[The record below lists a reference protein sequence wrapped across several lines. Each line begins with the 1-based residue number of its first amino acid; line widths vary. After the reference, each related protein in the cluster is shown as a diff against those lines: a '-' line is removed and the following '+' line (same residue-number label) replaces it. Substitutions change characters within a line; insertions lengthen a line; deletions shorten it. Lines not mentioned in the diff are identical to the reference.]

1 MAVPRSPGLGY
12 RIGTDGLVVVRLD
25 DGDLRIDGVD
35 GDMVRIT
42 DLDGGLDGLTI
53 EAGERSVSIGSAQ
66 ERGRDMALEV
76 PTGATVIVEARS
88 SDVVTTR
95 LTGETRLTTAS
106 GDISMS
112 ATGGIVT
119 IDAVSGD
126 VRIAAEDALELQAR
140 TVSGDLEVR
149 AARVGRLG
157 VITTSGDISVAALFD
172 GAGPFAIETVS
183 GDATIESDGPVLVD
197 ATTLTGDIHGP
208 AAERRGTAHAP
219 RRGGPIAV
227 GTAGGPTLAFRSTSG
242 DLSLTVGRSGSSVD
256 HPDVPVEIAPTDI
269 TDPSLDVLRALERGE
284 IDVAQA
290 SERLAAMDT
299 DGADDA

>member
-1 MAVPRSPGLGY
+1 MAAPISPGVGY
-12 RIGTDGLVVVRLD
+12 RIGAEGLVIVRLD

-35 GDMVRIT
+35 GDMVRII

-53 EAGERSVSIGSAQ
+53 EAGERSLSIGSAQ
-66 ERGRDMALEV
+66 ATGRDMALDV

-112 ATGGIVT
+112 AAGGVVT

-126 VRIAAEDALELQAR
+126 VRIAAENALELQAR
-140 TVSGDLEVR
+140 TVSGDLDVR
-149 AARVGRLG
+149 AERIGRLG
-157 VITTSGDISVAALFD
+157 VITTSGDVSVAALLE

-183 GDATIESDGPVLVD
+183 GDATIESYGPVLVE

-208 AAERRGTAHAP
+208 SPERRGGP
-219 RRGGPIAV
+219 PGPGRGGPIAV

-242 DLSLTVGRSGSSVD
+242 DLSVTVGRSASSTD
-256 HPDVPVEIAPTDI
+256 EMTITATDI

-290 SERLAAMDT
+290 SERLAAMDR
-299 DGADDA
+299 DGVDDA